1 MAANNRFSSLWQGQ
15 EKFHPRIMFHP
26 SAAARAATAAAPHII
41 AEEEDEDGGEE
52 HQVHFTEDETA
63 GVSLAAQEVKRLE
76 LVKMVS
82 SLEWTASSPTSIWRP
97 PEDCTYKGPLD
108 LEMRDE
114 RHKVIM
120 QGNR

>member
-15 EKFHPRIMFHP
+15 EKFHPRMFHP
-26 SAAARAATAAAPHII
+26 SAAARAAKAAAPHII
-41 AEEEDEDGGEE
+41 AEDEDDDGGEE
-52 HQVHFTEDETA
+52 QPVHFTADETA
-63 GVSLAAQEVKRLE
+63 GVSLAVQEVKRLQ
-76 LVKMVS
+76 LVAMVS
-82 SLEWTASSPTSIWRP
+82 SLEWTPFSPTSIWRP
-97 PEDCTYKGPLD
+97 PEDCQYKGPLD